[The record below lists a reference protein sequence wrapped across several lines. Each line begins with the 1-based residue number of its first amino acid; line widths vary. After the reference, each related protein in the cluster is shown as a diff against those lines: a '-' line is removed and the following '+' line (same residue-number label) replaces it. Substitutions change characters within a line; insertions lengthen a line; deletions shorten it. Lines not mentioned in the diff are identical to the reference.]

1 MTSKVKNLKGLE
13 KELSISFS
21 LKDMEPTIESKLK
34 ELSKNLDLKG
44 FRKGK
49 VPMNVVKSKY
59 YQQCYNESLSEHIE
73 QNYIQVIIDEKLN
86 PVAPPKI
93 SIDENKNK
101 EKLFFKALIE
111 VMPEVKI
118 ANIEKI
124 KLEKPKLK
132 VKNIDWHRYHQTN
145 PFKESGLAL
154 YKWSPIADEL
164 KVLDKEIVLNS
175 IKLKWNLVENE
186 FQDLIKNLKFN
197 S

>member
-118 ANIEKI
+118 VNIEKI

-132 VKNIDWHRYHQTN
+132 VKNIDLE
-145 PFKESGLAL
+145 KAVE
-154 YKWSPIADEL
+154 KIADQY
-164 KVLDKEIVLNS
+164 KE
-175 IKLKWNLVENE
+175 WNLVERKS
-186 FQDLIKNLKFN
+186 KNGDRVKADFVRN
-197 S
+197 NKW